1 MDSEII
7 QLHENQRQM
16 QNLMEYQTDA
26 YMEVAND
33 NQSETSE
40 VDGSDIKVPTG
51 SNIFA
56 IQRGCYNNAFLT
68 LNIL

>member
-40 VDGSDIKVPTG
+40 VDGSDIKVPT
-51 SNIFA
+51 A
-56 IQRGCYNNAFLT
+56 
-68 LNIL
+68 